1 MLCSSGAVNVK
12 ENIRVWRPLTGCLRS
27 LRRPA
32 TKQEVYQDVID
43 MVSLGRSDE
52 LVIDKIHA
60 AEGVEL

>member
-1 MLCSSGAVNVK
+1 MNVK
-12 ENIRVWRPLTGCLRS
+12 ENIRVWRPLTGCLLS

-43 MVSLGRSDE
+43 MVSLGLSDE